1 MVDFEWDSGKA
12 KTNLAKHG
20 VSFEEAM
27 TVFGDPYARV
37 IADPDHSLEEERLV
51 ILGMSMR
58 ARELVV
64 CHCRRG
70 PGGSAV
76 RIISARK
83 ATKFEAR
90 QYWRFV
96 NA

>member
-20 VSFEEAM
+20 VSFEEAA

-70 PGGSAV
+70 PGGSKV

-83 ATKFEAR
+83 ATKSEAR

-96 NA
+96 DA